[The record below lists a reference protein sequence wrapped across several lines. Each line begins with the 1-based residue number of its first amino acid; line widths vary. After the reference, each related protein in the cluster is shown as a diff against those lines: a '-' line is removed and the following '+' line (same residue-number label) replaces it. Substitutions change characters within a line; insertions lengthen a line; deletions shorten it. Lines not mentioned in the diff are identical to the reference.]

1 MHSFCFGESNDEK
14 VGANA
19 NKVTKNVMLQ
29 SAILLAQ
36 PFASPLIYQV

>member
-19 NKVTKNVMLQ
+19 KVTKNVMLQ